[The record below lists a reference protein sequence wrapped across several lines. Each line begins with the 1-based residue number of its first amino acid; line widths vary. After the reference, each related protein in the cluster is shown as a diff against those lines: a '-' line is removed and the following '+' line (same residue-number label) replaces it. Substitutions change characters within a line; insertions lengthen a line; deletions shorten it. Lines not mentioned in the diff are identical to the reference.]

1 MKGSESMIVFYGA
14 LIASVLSFLAVCAWY
29 TDKIEVLSDKRR
41 ERLNRVKQ
49 NGLMNLR
56 NVNREIIKMHID
68 V

>member
-1 MKGSESMIVFYGA
+1 MIVFYGA